1 MKKRISHTIQGL
13 FLVAAT
19 VGITFQAHAMTPAQE
34 LISLT
39 DANTLNRTFDSLI
52 PSYRQRSIQ
61 LVQQH
66 TGHSQLTAK
75 DLAVVDK
82 LTQSMLSTSQDYLK
96 RMNIMQS
103 IEGVYATYY
112 TDQEI
117 QAYLRFLKSPEG
129 RSIMSKRTQISGA
142 IDQQIAMSIT
152 NIAKSASFQ
161 QTISQNIQRILAE
174 LPKK

>member
-1 MKKRISHTIQGL
+1 MKQHFLTVQRAFLIATTIC
-13 FLVAAT
+13 
-19 VGITFQAHAMTPAQE
+19 ITLNAHAITPAQE

-66 TGHSQLTAK
+66 TGHAQLTAK
-75 DLAVVDK
+75 DLAVVEK
-82 LTQSMLSTSQDYLK
+82 LTQSMLNTSQDYLR
-96 RMNIMQS
+96 RMNVTQS

-129 RSIMSKRTQISGA
+129 RSIMSKKPQISAA
-142 IDQQIAMSIT
+142 IDQQIAMSIS
-152 NIAKSASFQ
+152 NIAKSANFQ
-161 QTISQNIQRILAE
+161 QSIGQNIQQILAE